1 MKPAALFGHS
11 CSGHD
16 CFPPRPNVEA
26 SPDVFING
34 LSVQRMGDTYM
45 PHCCPNKGCHSAV
58 VAQGSSSVTINGVP
72 VARMGDSLSCPSVIA
87 EGSSNVF
94 VGG

>member
-1 MKPAALFGHS
+1 MIPAALFGQS

-26 SPDVFING
+26 SPDVSING
-34 LSVQRMGDTYM
+34 LGVQRLGDGYM
-45 PHCCPNKGCHSAV
+45 PHCCPDRGCHSAV
-58 VAQGSSSVTINGVP
+58 VAQGSSTVSINGLP
-72 VARMGDSLSCPSVIA
+72 VARIGDPLSCPSVVA
-87 EGSSNVF
+87 QGSQNVF